1 MDVLVTGGTGFV
13 GANLVRELLAD
24 GHTVR
29 VLARRGGDRRALEGA
44 SVQIVEGDLLDAAS
58 LRTAVAGAR
67 HVYHVAAD
75 YRLWAPD
82 LRVLYRANVDGTR
95 HLLAAAAEGG
105 AERIV
110 YTSTVGAVG
119 IPKDG
124 TPGDETTA
132 VSLADMVGAYKA
144 SKFLAERVADEF
156 AARGA
161 PVVIVNPSA
170 PIGPWDVK
178 PTPTGQMIVDFLDG
192 KMIGSVDTG
201 LNIVHVRDVAR
212 GHILAAQKGR
222 VGERYILGHRNLSL
236 LEIFRMLSALTGVPA
251 PRFRVPYAVAWLAA
265 AGMEGL
271 SRLTGRPPQVPL
283 TAVRMARKRMYFSAE
298 KAIRELGLPQTS
310 AETALAD
317 AVGWFTER
325 GYLRARRRAGRAA

>member
-24 GHTVR
+24 GHAVR

-44 SVQIVEGDLLDAAS
+44 SVQIVEGDLLDTAS

-95 HLLAAAAEGG
+95 HLLAAAAEAG

-144 SKFLAERVADEF
+144 TKFLAERVADEF

-170 PIGPWDVK
+170 PVGPWDVK

-236 LEIFRMLSALTGVPA
+236 LEIFRMLSVLTGVPA

-271 SRLTGRPPQVPL
+271 SRLTGRPPQVSL